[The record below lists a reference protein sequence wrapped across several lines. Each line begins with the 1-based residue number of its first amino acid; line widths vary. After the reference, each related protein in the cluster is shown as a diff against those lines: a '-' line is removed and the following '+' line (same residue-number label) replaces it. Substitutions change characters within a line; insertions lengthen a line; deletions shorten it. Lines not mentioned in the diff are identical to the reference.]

1 MQRRISAD
9 GHCLWTRIRLEISGL
24 SAIRMSMT
32 LPTTVHEQGITTE
45 TTHEDP
51 AVIDLHGLS
60 VNFGSRQIL
69 KNLRGDLRGKA
80 IGLLGPNGAG
90 KTTLIHTLLGFH
102 EPSGGTAQ
110 IFGYDITEDSKKIKS
125 LIGYMPERSEEHT
138 SELQSPCNLVCR

>member
-1 MQRRISAD
+1 MHRCISAD
-9 GHCLWTRIRLEISGL
+9 GYNFWPRFRLELSRR
-24 SAIRMSMT
+24 SAIRMSMA
-32 LPTTVHEQGITTE
+32 LPATVHEQGIATQ
-45 TTHEDP
+45 TTHEP

-60 VNFGSRQIL
+60 VTFGRRPIL